1 MYDFDRFVDRRNV
14 GACKYLGVP
23 GDILP
28 MTIADMEFTAPPE
41 VIEALKQ
48 RAEHGNFGYTM
59 MTDRDYQAVI
69 SFVAKRHSMVIPREH
84 LLATPGVLNTMRCA
98 MYALT
103 EPGDKVVVILPLH
116 TPSIRSASMQG
127 RIACESWMKRQSDG
141 NYTLDFE
148 DLEKHFIAGAKVL
161 MMCSPHNPTGR
172 VWRRDELTALAE
184 LVQKYDCMVI
194 SDEIHR
200 DLVYPGHTHIPLAT
214 LPGMEKRVITVF
226 SASKTFNLGGCHIGS
241 AVIADEHLKEKIR
254 SLLYEYGHECGRP
267 PLFSLAAQTTAY
279 EQGERYLE
287 EMIAYLDQNVSL
299 AMEYLQGTALK
310 IFRPEASFLLWADC
324 SAYQLTTR
332 QLAEKLARAGVSAD
346 PGHYYDTWHIAGYEG
361 LQHHFRLAIG
371 MPRQLLEPALEKLRR
386 EFASV

>member
-1 MYDFDRFVDRRNV
+1 MYDFDRIVDRRNV

-28 MTIADMEFTAPPE
+28 MTIADMEFAAPPE
-41 VIEALKQ
+41 VVETLKK

-59 MTDRDYQAVI
+59 MTERDYQAVI
-69 SFVAKRHSMVIPREH
+69 DFVEKRHGMVIPQEH
-84 LLATPGVLNTMRCA
+84 LLATPGVLNTMRCS
-98 MYALT
+98 MYAMT
-103 EPGDKVVVILPLH
+103 EPGDKVAVILPLH

-127 RIACESWMKRQSDG
+127 RIACESWMKRREDG
-141 NYTLDFE
+141 NYTFDLE
-148 DLEKHFIAGAKVL
+148 DLEKHFASGAKVL

-172 VWRRDELTALAE
+172 VWQKSELEALAA
-184 LVQKYDCMVI
+184 LIQKYDCRVI

-200 DLVYPGHTHIPLAT
+200 DLVYPGHKHIPLAA
-214 LPGMEKRVITVF
+214 LPGMEKRVVTVF

-241 AVIADEHLKEKIR
+241 AVIADRDLKEKIR

-267 PLFSLAAQTTAY
+267 PLFSLVAQTAAY
-279 EQGERYLE
+279 EQGERYLD
-287 EMIAYLDQNVSL
+287 EMIAYLDKNVSL
-299 AMEYLQGTALK
+299 AMEYLQGTSLQ
-310 IFRPEASFLLWADC
+310 ICRPEASFLLWADC
-324 SAYQLTTR
+324 SACQLNTR

-371 MPRQLLEPALEKLRR
+371 MPRQLLEPALEKIRK
-386 EFASV
+386 EFAV